1 LSRLVEIKILIIMG
15 LVHLYTINN
24 NNNNNN
30 YIYPGYPHH
39 LRVFQWGPASKLQL
53 FTILIANI
61 KIVQKY
67 TNIYM
72 HVTTMINRP
81 LIYNS

>member
-1 LSRLVEIKILIIMG
+1 MAIQINFVLFERTFIVI
-15 LVHLYTINN
+15 YNN

-53 FTILIANI
+53 FTILIVNI
-61 KIVQKY
+61 
-67 TNIYM
+67 
-72 HVTTMINRP
+72 
-81 LIYNS
+81 